1 MKTTF
6 LSLICMSALVT
17 SSCSDKKN
25 TQEQDALV
33 ESSIEALDQEQ
44 TIQEKSDNTMVY
56 VYYFHGK
63 QRCKTCLAVGDLTKK
78 TVEGAFASNELVK
91 FIEVDT
97 SEKQY
102 SDLVE
107 KYEVTWNAL
116 IIAKGDDSINLTED
130 AFATA
135 LTTPKVLEE
144 LIVEQVNKKL

>member
-1 MKTTF
+1 M
-6 LSLICMSALVT
+6 LALVT
-17 SSCSDKKN
+17 SSCSNKKK
-25 TQEQDALV
+25 TQEQNPLV
-33 ESSIEALDQEQ
+33 ESSLEVLDQEQ
-44 TIQEKSDNTMVY
+44 LLQEKSDNTMVY

-78 TVEGAFASNELVK
+78 TVEAAFASNELVK